1 MRLPRFVR
9 ITEPV
14 TETDLMMETRPPFVL
29 ARAICIPKK
38 SEERVEEMLADMAN
52 GRRTAV
58 KVPGYTV
65 FIVPAGTLSRGVLS
79 DDELEPLL
87 RDMAEF
93 WVEAVAVRKKHKIRL
108 YQEGVPDD
116 VDEIN
121 GRKIREAK
129 AEGRKIFLDHK

>member
-38 SEERVEEMLADMAN
+38 DTGRVEEMLADMAN

-65 FIVPAGTLSRGVLS
+65 FIVPAGTLSRSILP
-79 DDELEPLL
+79 EEEITALL
-87 RDMAEF
+87 RELAEF
-93 WVEAVAVRKKHKIRL
+93 WVEAVASRKKHKIRI
-108 YQEGVPDD
+108 YEEGVPDD
-116 VDEIN
+116 IDEIN
-121 GRKIREAK
+121 GRKIRAAK
-129 AEGRKIFLDHK
+129 AGGRKIFLDHK